1 MVGVDGTQAD
11 SVRLC
16 GRCTDLWWWL
26 VQYQDDTILPEC
38 QGTSM
43 PHAAWGH
50 VDTTRVKNIV
60 LVPRQSGLEQ
70 VVVDVGANSPVFFRR
85 RYKELN
91 ISGGQQVSQQNI
103 HCLGYEAAD
112 GTGNYVFVFEDGS
125 VLLSTNLNAV

>member
-1 MVGVDGTQAD
+1 MVSVDGAKTD

-16 GRCTDLWWWL
+16 ARCTDLWSWL
-26 VQYQDDTILPEC
+26 VQYHDETILPEC

-43 PHAAWGH
+43 PHNAWAK
-50 VDTTRVKNIV
+50 VEKTKVKNIV
-60 LVPRQSGLEQ
+60 LVPRKPGLEQ
-70 VVVDVGANSPVFFRR
+70 VVVDVGAHSPVFFRR

-91 ISGGQQVSQQNI
+91 ISGGQEVSQQNI

-125 VLLSTNLNAV
+125 VLLSTNRNAV